1 MSDTQRQGERAS
13 APHRLDSDQLGSDR
27 LNAHPLI
34 ARRWLLL
41 AGITAAGL
49 AAGPARAA
57 TDLIAT
63 LVATGQAGVGTVE
76 AATGEVL
83 LERAAAGAP
92 AAGAPAAAGTA
103 LLPGDS
109 IRTGKGARAV
119 LLLGAATRLR
129 LGADARLRIDRFE
142 AGEGG
147 AFTLVEGALLYE
159 RIVRGAQPEV
169 TVTAPFGS
177 VIVRG
182 TRFFI
187 GRIDGAYGVLVLRGS
202 ARVSAGGGTVTLEPG
217 EGTEVFPAEIGPEPP
232 RPWSEARMRHAL
244 ALVD

>member
-63 LVATGQAGVGTVE
+63 LVATGQAGVGTLE

-83 LERAAAGAP
+83 LERA

-244 ALVD
+244 ALVE

>member
-13 APHRLDSDQLGSDR
+13 APHRLDSARLGSDR

-49 AAGPARAA
+49 AASPARAA

-76 AATGEVL
+76 AATGDVL
-83 LERAAAGAP
+83 LERAAAGAL
-92 AAGAPAAAGTA
+92 AAAGTA

-129 LGADARLRIDRFE
+129 LAAETRLRVDRFE

-147 AFTLVEGALLYE
+147 AFTLTEGALLYE

-169 TVTAPFGS
+169 TVAAPFGS
-177 VIVRG
+177 VAVRG
-182 TRFFI
+182 SRFFI

-244 ALVD
+244 ALVE